1 VVHVFAVESSPA
13 QLPGHRWHAAV
24 VSIVMHAIALSA
36 LGAVAFRFIPKLVEA
51 PAMPSIVFVAPE
63 DVTKH
68 VIFTPRTSNL
78 PGSGGGGGGNRQT
91 GPIRR
96 AEGIGHDAAT
106 LRVAKPVSTIGV
118 KDDVASLPALVLD
131 AKPLAS
137 GTTEQMGL
145 PSGGVSFGTSL
156 GSGSGGGVGE
166 GIGTG
171 IGSGRG
177 SGIGPGS
184 GGGIGGGVYRVGG
197 GVTPPRVL
205 TEVKPTYTAKALLE
219 RIQGSVWLELVV
231 RTDGTPSDIR
241 VIRSLDSNGLD
252 EQAILAIDQWRF
264 EPGRMNGKPVN
275 VLVTVMIDFL
285 IR

>member
-1 VVHVFAVESSPA
+1 MVHVFAVESSPA

-24 VSIVMHAIALSA
+24 VSIVMHAIALSTLA
-36 LGAVAFRFIPKLVEA
+36 TVTFQLIPKPIEA
-51 PAMPSIVFVAPE
+51 PATPSIVFIAPA

-106 LRVAKPVSTIGV
+106 LRVAKPLSTIGV

-156 GSGSGGGVGE
+156 GPGSGGGVGE

-177 SGIGPGS
+177 PGIGPGS
-184 GGGIGGGVYRVGG
+184 GGGMGGGVYRVGG

-205 TEVKPTYTAKALLE
+205 TEVKPTYTPKALLE

-231 RTDGTPSDIR
+231 RADGTPSDIR
-241 VIRSLDSNGLD
+241 VVRSLDPNGLD
-252 EQAILAIDQWRF
+252 QQAILATSQWRF